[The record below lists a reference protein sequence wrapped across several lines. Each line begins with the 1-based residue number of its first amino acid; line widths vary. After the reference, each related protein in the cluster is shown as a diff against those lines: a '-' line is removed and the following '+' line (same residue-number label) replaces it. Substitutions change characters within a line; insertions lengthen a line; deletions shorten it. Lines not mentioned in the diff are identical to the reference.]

1 MLGVEFDP
9 LLPGD
14 AKVSGEKVLS
24 SILGVPLDH
33 NKWWDLTALAT
44 LLLVHR
50 LVLFLVLRFV
60 KRAKSPKLWFYAKKS
75 LHIGKRCLL
84 NDKPSVSS
92 RKLAQHPLSSQE
104 GLMSPNLA
112 M

>member
-14 AKVSGEKVLS
+14 AKVSGEEVLS
-24 SILGVPLDH
+24 LVLGVPLDH

-50 LVLFLVLRFV
+50 LILYLVLRFA
-60 KRAKSPKLWFYAKKS
+60 KRSKSPSLWFCAKKS
-75 LHIGKRCLL
+75 LHFGKRCLL
-84 NDKPSVSS
+84 NNKSS
-92 RKLAQHPLSSQE
+92 LP
-104 GLMSPNLA
+104 GN
-112 M
+112 